1 MNAGKRPSR
10 KSGGTSGDPA
20 TAAQYRKDFSAEKL
34 LSYQDLPELTSMFT
48 HYRDVWNEFG
58 DPFFSAMY
66 ASTGIDRLNTEL
78 IVISTLAL
86 RGYRTGLIHHTLL
99 ALREGATP
107 QQIRGAIFI
116 TLATGGF
123 ASASPG
129 LAWADEVLLPYERGE
144 LDLTELYPDD

>member
-1 MNAGKRPSR
+1 
-10 KSGGTSGDPA
+10 
-20 TAAQYRKDFSAEKL
+20 
-34 LSYQDLPELTSMFT
+34 MFT
-48 HYRDVWNEFG
+48 YYKDLWNEYG

-66 ASTGIDRLNTEL
+66 ASTDIDRATTEL
-78 IVISTLAL
+78 IVVSTLAL

-99 ALREGATP
+99 ALRYGCTP
-107 QQIRGAIFI
+107 RQIRGAILI

-144 LDLTELYPDD
+144 LDLASLYPDDAA

>member
-1 MNAGKRPSR
+1 MSGQQRPAGGS
-10 KSGGTSGDPA
+10 
-20 TAAQYRKDFSAEKL
+20 AAMDAYQKDFSAEKL
-34 LSYQDLPELTSMFT
+34 SSYQDLPELVSMFT
-48 HYRDVWNEFG
+48 YYKDLWNEYG

-66 ASTGIDRLNTEL
+66 ASTDIDRATTEL
-78 IVISTLAL
+78 IVVSTLAL

-99 ALREGATP
+99 ALRYGCTP
-107 QQIRGAIFI
+107 RQIRGAILI

-144 LDLTELYPDD
+144 LDLADLYPKDAA